1 MANLHN
7 SKTYQKGKIDMTK
20 AHKIKN
26 LQSVVD
32 KFSKLYNYHIFID
45 FNSMNNDTLYL
56 LAEEDCKQLKQRLTQ
71 LVSDDYAVSSGVL
84 QTEMQDD
91 INNYDSVTLI
101 RKDI

>member
-1 MANLHN
+1 MASLHN

-45 FNSMNNDTLYL
+45 FHSMNNDNLYL
-56 LAEEDCKQLKQRLTQ
+56 LAEEDCKQLKQRLMQ
-71 LVSDDYAVSSGVL
+71 LMSDDYPYVSAVL
-84 QTEMQDD
+84 QTEVQDD
-91 INNYDSVTLI
+91 INNYDSVTL
-101 RKDI
+101 RKCD

>member
-1 MANLHN
+1 MASLHN

-56 LAEEDCKQLKQRLTQ
+56 LAEEDLYFDELD
-71 LVSDDYAVSSGVL
+71 VDYLNA
-84 QTEMQDD
+84 
-91 INNYDSVTLI
+91 ISV
-101 RKDI
+101 